1 MDAPR
6 LPRTGSGTTLLSG
19 VQRMPFGL
27 LLAKGTIRF
36 ADAAAEVELAVMLG
50 VAVVLLPLRPYDT
63 EEQVAIAEN
72 ESAVKVGVN
81 LLIMSSLGE

>member
-50 VAVVLLPLRPYDT
+50 VIVVLLPPRPYDT
-63 EEQVAIAEN
+63 EEQVAIAAN
-72 ESAVKVGVN
+72 ESAVNVGVN
-81 LLIMSSLGE
+81 LSTM